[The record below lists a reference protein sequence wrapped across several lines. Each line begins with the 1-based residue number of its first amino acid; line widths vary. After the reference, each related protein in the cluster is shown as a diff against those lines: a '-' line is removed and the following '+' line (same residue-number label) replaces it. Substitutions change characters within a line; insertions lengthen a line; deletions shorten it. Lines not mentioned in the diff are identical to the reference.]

1 MKLSLNWLNQYVSP
15 PVTAG
20 EAAEILTA
28 VGLEVEGT
36 EIFESIKG
44 GLKGIVIGKVVEKE
58 KHPDA
63 DRLSITKVDIGTGE
77 LQQIVCGAPNVA
89 EGQTV
94 IVATVGAVLYPVSGE
109 PFEIKKSKIRG
120 VESHGMICAEDE
132 IGIGS
137 SHDGIIVL
145 TEDIAPG
152 TSASSYYAVE
162 NDTVLEINITPNRS
176 DAASHIGS
184 ARDITAYLNARG
196 KKTKLIRPSV
206 DSFTEGTGDEVTI
219 ILPVPEKCPR
229 YTGITI
235 SGITV
240 GESPQ
245 WLKNRLSAIGL
256 RPINNVVDA
265 TNYILHETGHPLHA
279 FDLAKVAGKKVLVDN
294 ATEGEKF
301 VTLDGV
307 ERTLGSEDLMIK
319 NAEGNMCIGGVFGG
333 AASGVSENT
342 TAIFLES
349 AFFQPAT
356 IRKTGKKHHLHTD
369 ASFRFERGADINIT
383 PYALKRAAQLICEVA
398 GGHISSPVTDVYPLP
413 HIPAEVFLHTDY
425 LAGITGINIPSDIV
439 TNILQSLEFRIIS
452 ASEEGWRLE
461 VPSSKV
467 DVTREADVSE
477 EILRIYGFE
486 HIPVNGT
493 LKASLSAGSFSQNH
507 SREQELAKLLAANG
521 YFETTT
527 LSFAHSRWLTFEKP
541 EVAEKM
547 IRVKN
552 PISSELDIMRTNLLF
567 NGLEVV
573 AHNINRKNTDLRL
586 FEIGK
591 TYLKSGDKEQDFI
604 EQTHIALFHTGLNQP
619 ENWYQAA
626 QKTGFFELKGAVE
639 SIVQWLGIACKPVKP
654 AEKHPYFA
662 QAFIVEGYGKNNPV
676 VAEFGQVLPSVL
688 KEFDIKQPVWY
699 ASLDRDLL
707 LSLLPK
713 EYKAVKEIP
722 KYPSVRRD
730 LALLLD
736 EKTDYKTIHETIQQ
750 SDKKILKDISLFD
763 VYEGKN
769 LPKGKKS
776 YAISLVFRDDQRT
789 LTDHEIDQAID
800 KITKQLADKTG
811 AELRQ

>member
-1 MKLSLNWLNQYVSP
+1 MKLSLNWLNQYISP

-36 EIFESIKG
+36 ETFESIKG
-44 GLKGIVIGKVVEKE
+44 GLRGIVIGKVVEKE

-63 DRLSITKVDIGTGE
+63 DRLSVTKVDIGSGE

-89 EGQTV
+89 AGQTV
-94 IVATVGAVLYPVSGE
+94 IVATVGAVLYPASGE

-132 IGIGS
+132 IGLGS

-145 TEDIAPG
+145 SEEVAPG
-152 TSASSYYAVE
+152 TPASSYYAVE

-184 ARDITAYLNARG
+184 ARDIAAYLNARG
-196 KKTKLIRPSV
+196 KKTELVRPSI
-206 DSFTEGTGDEVTI
+206 DLFTEGSGEEITI

-229 YTGITI
+229 YTGLTI
-235 SGITV
+235 SGIKV

-256 RPINNVVDA
+256 RPINNVVDV

-279 FDLAKVAGKKVLVDN
+279 FDLAKVAGKTILVDN
-294 ATEGEKF
+294 ASEGEKF

-307 ERTLGSEDLMIK
+307 ERTLGNEDLMIK
-319 NAEGNMCIGGVFGG
+319 NAEENMCIGGVFGG
-333 AASGVSENT
+333 AGSGVSEST
-342 TAIFLES
+342 TTIFLES
-349 AFFQPAT
+349 AYFQPAT

-383 PYALKRAAQLICEVA
+383 PYALKRAAQLICEVT
-398 GGHISSPVTDVYPLP
+398 GGHVSSPVTDVYPLP
-413 HIPAEVFLHTDY
+413 QTPAEVFLHKNY
-425 LAGITGINIPSDIV
+425 LAGITGIDIPSDIV
-439 TNILQSLEFRIIS
+439 THILQSLEFRIIS
-452 ASEEGWRLE
+452 TSEQGWHLE

-486 HIPVNGT
+486 HIPVKGT
-493 LKASLSAGSFSQNH
+493 LRTSVSAGSFNQK
-507 SREQELAKLLAANG
+507 RLQDQELAKLLAANG
-521 YFETTT
+521 YFEAVT
-527 LSFAHSRWLTFEKP
+527 LSFAHSRWLTFENP
-541 EVAEKM
+541 GIAEKM

-567 NGLEVV
+567 NGLEVL
-573 AHNINRKNTDLRL
+573 AHNINRKNSDLKL

-591 TYLKSGDKEQDFI
+591 TYLKSTEEGQDFA
-604 EQTHIALFHTGLNQP
+604 EQTHIALFHTGLNHP
-619 ENWYQAA
+619 ENWYQPA
-626 QKTGFFELKGAVE
+626 QKTGFFELKGTVE
-639 SIVQWLGIACKPVKP
+639 SILKWLGIPYKPVKP
-654 AEKHPYFA
+654 GEKHTYLA
-662 QAFIVEGYGKNNPV
+662 QSFIVEGYGKNNPV

-699 ASLDRDLL
+699 ASLNRDLL

-713 EYKAVKEIP
+713 DYKAVKEVP

-750 SDKKILKDISLFD
+750 SDKKILKEISLFD

-769 LPKGKKS
+769 LPAGKKS

-800 KITKQLADKTG
+800 KITKQLAEKTG